1 MWNDG
6 APVRGRIRGTQ
17 DSQLRA
23 PLRLRRGAE
32 AVDAYTGG
40 GSGVSVGASLSS
52 SSSSE

>member
-23 PLRLRRGAE
+23 PLRLRLRRGAD

-40 GSGVSVGASLSS
+40 G
-52 SSSSE
+52 

>member
-6 APVRGRIRGTQ
+6 APVRVRIRGTQ
-17 DSQLRA
+17 HSQLRA

-40 GSGVSVGASLSS
+40 GWGVSAGASTSFSS
-52 SSSSE
+52 S